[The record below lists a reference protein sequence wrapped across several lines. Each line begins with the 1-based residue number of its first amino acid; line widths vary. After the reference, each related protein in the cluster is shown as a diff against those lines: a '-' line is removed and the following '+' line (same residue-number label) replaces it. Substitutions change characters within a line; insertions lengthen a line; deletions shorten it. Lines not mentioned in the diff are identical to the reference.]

1 MAAGFY
7 FDLKIHTTGCAW
19 VAWSLGICLLGGR
32 SLEMTAL
39 LIKMN
44 DTTLNERRI
53 PKEVTSGGSLW
64 TDWRRISERTR
75 K

>member
-1 MAAGFY
+1 
-7 FDLKIHTTGCAW
+7 
-19 VAWSLGICLLGGR
+19 
-32 SLEMTAL
+32 MTVL

-44 DTTLNERRI
+44 GMTLNERRI
-53 PKEVTSGGSLW
+53 PKEVTFGGSLW